1 MKKLL
6 SVFAAAAVLFGLVSC
21 DNLPDELNMHDS
33 AGEFEGYSI
42 TGEGA
47 NGLGWNGAGDYALV
61 RDGDVYTV
69 DLVAASSKIIFCFV
83 KTGGAWTDQING
95 DVMTGKTL
103 PAGITYEAVDNNNG
117 GFNATLNN
125 LVTGA
130 SYTLKVSGNPT
141 AVEISLDGPE
151 GVDPATFYTLFYTEA
166 DGSNESKT
174 FENADK
180 RSVMKAMAK
189 GSDKYTFS
197 FIALAD
203 ETLKYKI
210 DNLVVPTLKET
221 EYSLPVEKNTEY
233 EITVDAK
240 TFAVTEATID
250 LLKNVEVISNNA
262 HDYDFYAEGN
272 QFVATRSEILF
283 YVNRKA
289 GNSSFGWGNKE
300 TLSVDANGD
309 GSVTLSYVESKK
321 DPEANAVKITGLKAG
336 TCYALELT
344 EDSDNKI
351 KATISLV
358 LPYSFEGAV
367 LKGGWEG
374 WWQDSYTMTAD
385 AIQEFEVTASGDS
398 DEHPASGNKFGMY
411 NPDNNW
417 KLSNLELGTR
427 TEMEYSETKV
437 DDCTL
442 KDNWEKGAT
451 YTIKIELTDDTPGS
465 PKAFIT
471 ITKKSVN

>member
-210 DNLVVPTLKET
+210 DNLVIPTLKET

-262 HDYDFYAEGN
+262 HDYDFYAEGK
-272 QFVATRSEILF
+272 QFIATRSEILF

-321 DPEANAVKITGLKAG
+321 DPEANAVKITGLKVG

-351 KATISLV
+351 NATISLV
-358 LPYSFEGAV
+358 PLADFTGMKFKGAFDGWDEANGWKGTELTKKDDGTWTVDFTVTKETADFEFGIYGDGDNKWCNGETITVGNDFTKVGYAGGNAKIKGAE
-367 LKGGWEG
+367 KGK
-374 WWQDSYTMTAD
+374 SYTLIAKPGYGS
-385 AIQEFEVTASGDS
+385 IEV
-398 DEHPASGNKFGMY
+398 KII
-411 NPDNNW
+411 
-417 KLSNLELGTR
+417 
-427 TEMEYSETKV
+427 
-437 DDCTL
+437 
-442 KDNWEKGAT
+442 EK
-451 YTIKIELTDDTPGS
+451 
-465 PKAFIT
+465 
-471 ITKKSVN
+471 

>member
-47 NGLGWNGAGDYALV
+47 DGLGWNGAGDYALV

-69 DLVAASSKIIFCFV
+69 DLVAKSSKIIFCFV

-125 LVTGA
+125 LVTDA
-130 SYTLKVSGNPT
+130 KYTLKVSGNPT

-189 GSDKYTFS
+189 GPDKYTFS

-240 TFAVTEATID
+240 TFAVTDATID
-250 LLKNVEVISNNA
+250 LLKNAEVISNNA
-262 HDYDFYAEGN
+262 HDYDFFAENITGK
-272 QFVATRSEILF
+272 FVATRSEVLF
-283 YVNRKA
+283 YINRKA

-309 GSVTLSYVESKK
+309 GSVTLSYVESKE
-321 DPEANAVKITGLKAG
+321 DPEANAVKITGLKPG
-336 TCYALELT
+336 NCYTLSLNEV
-344 EDSDNKI
+344 SDNKVEAEI
-351 KATISLV
+351 VLV
-358 LPYSFEGAV
+358 PL
-367 LKGGWEG
+367 
-374 WWQDSYTMTAD
+374 
-385 AIQEFEVTASGDS
+385 
-398 DEHPASGNKFGMY
+398 
-411 NPDNNW
+411 
-417 KLSNLELGTR
+417 
-427 TEMEYSETKV
+427 V
-437 DDCTL
+437 DL
-442 KDNWEKGAT
+442 N
-451 YTIKIELTDDTPGS
+451 S
-465 PKAFIT
+465 PKLGLNGNMNGWGHQDFTSFDENGIGIIEFVAVEKDTQFAIAADGWNPKYSDGRT
-471 ITKKSVN
+471 IAVDTDWSTDIYVKPNADGNIHVACEVGKTYIVYCKPNFGSVDVKIVTKQ

>member
-1 MKKLL
+1 MR
-6 SVFAAAAVLFGLVSC
+6 
-21 DNLPDELNMHDS
+21 N
-33 AGEFEGYSI
+33 
-42 TGEGA
+42 
-47 NGLGWNGAGDYALV
+47 
-61 RDGDVYTV
+61 GDVYTV
-69 DLVAASSKIIFCFV
+69 DLVAKSSKITFCFV
-83 KTGGAWTDQING
+83 KTGGAWTDQIYG

-117 GFNATLNN
+117 GFNARLNN
-125 LVTGA
+125 LVTDA

-141 AVEISLDGPE
+141 AVEISLVGPE

-240 TFAVTEATID
+240 TFAVTDATID
-250 LLKNVEVISNNA
+250 LLKNAEVISNNA
-262 HDYDFYAEGN
+262 HDYDFYAERITDK
-272 QFVATRSEILF
+272 FIATRSDILF

-289 GNSSFGWGNKE
+289 GSSAYGWGNKE

-309 GSVTLSYVESKK
+309 GSVTLSYVESKE
-321 DPEANAVKITGLKAG
+321 DPEANAVKITGLKPG
-336 TCYALELT
+336 NCYTLALT
-344 EDSDNKI
+344 KDSDYKI
-351 KATISLV
+351 NATISLKP
-358 LPYSFEGAV
+358 LADFTGMKFKGSFDGWDEANGWAGTELTKKDDGTWTVDFTVTKETADFKFGIYGNGDDKWCNGETITVGNDFTKVGYAGENVTIKGAE
-367 LKGGWEG
+367 K
-374 WWQDSYTMTAD
+374 DKSYTLIAKPGFGS
-385 AIQEFEVTASGDS
+385 IEV
-398 DEHPASGNKFGMY
+398 KII
-411 NPDNNW
+411 
-417 KLSNLELGTR
+417 
-427 TEMEYSETKV
+427 
-437 DDCTL
+437 
-442 KDNWEKGAT
+442 EK
-451 YTIKIELTDDTPGS
+451 
-465 PKAFIT
+465 
-471 ITKKSVN
+471 